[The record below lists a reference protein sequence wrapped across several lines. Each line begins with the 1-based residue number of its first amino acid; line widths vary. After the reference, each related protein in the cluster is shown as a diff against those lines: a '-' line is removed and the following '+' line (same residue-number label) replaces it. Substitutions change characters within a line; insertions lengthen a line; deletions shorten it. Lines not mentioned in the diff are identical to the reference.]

1 MFRGYPAVGYPSYY
15 PGLGYQPVYQPV
27 VPGAA
32 GVRTIDSLV
41 NAEAFPAING
51 NFKTDDTTTPKR
63 TVMGTYSFYQNGV
76 LDIVSNQNAKFR
88 AWINS
93 STDLANQ
100 NVKLVLGAACTADT
114 ATDVV
119 ISERASKSI
128 PTI

>member
-1 MFRGYPAVGYPSYY
+1 MFRGYPVGYYPSYNPVQY
-15 PGLGYQPVYQPV
+15 PVYPQV
-27 VPGAA
+27 VQTLPSTA
-32 GVRTIDSLV
+32 GVRTIDSLI

-51 NFKTDDTTTPKR
+51 NFKTDDTTTPAR

-100 NVKLVLGAACTADT
+100 NVKLVLGAACTADA

-119 ISERASKSI
+119 IWDLKNVSI
-128 PTI
+128 N